1 MSLFLEAS
9 VMLEFIRFLKLHS
22 LAESQTLVR
31 AEISLQ
37 NMRVNLKSRQGTHR
51 AKFQDTDAKILLTQ
65 EDFALFYKSAKAKEA
80 INALLSATSLKIR
93 QIQNVR
99 NFLIT
104 SILLENA
111 CRPAALFDLQISTL
125 EEAFAK
131 PVTDAKGNVQYVFPS
146 FQDKTV
152 ASTGKPTYIVLSP
165 VLKERLEAYL
175 TNFRFSKETWNQRP
189 IGDVFLKEDGSK
201 MDTETVSMAYR

>member
-1 MSLFLEAS
+1 MI
-9 VMLEFIRFLKLHS
+9 EFIRFLRLHN

-31 AEISLQ
+31 AELSLE
-37 NMRVNLKSRQGTHR
+37 NMRVNLKSRQSTHR
-51 AKFQDTDAKILLTQ
+51 AKFQDNDAQILLTQ
-65 EDFALFYKSAKAKEA
+65 EDFSLFYQSTKAKEA
-80 INALLSATSLKIR
+80 ILALGTAESLKIR

-104 SILLENA
+104 CILLENS
-111 CRPAALFDLQISTL
+111 CRPAALFDLQITTL
-125 EEAFAK
+125 EKAFAK
-131 PVTDAKGNVQYVFPS
+131 PVQDAKGNTQYVFPS

-152 ASTGKPTYIVLSP
+152 ASTGQPTYIVLSP

-175 TNFRFSKETWNQRP
+175 TKFRHSKDIWNKRP

-201 MDTETVSMAYR
+201 MDTETISMGYR